1 MQRGTRLIHH
11 RLSMDSATGGV
22 SIPIHQSV
30 VFAQESLDQPGEYEY
45 TRSGNPTRRALEE
58 AIAELEGGNYGFAF
72 ASGMAAITAALS
84 LFSSGDHLLVSRD
97 IYGGTYRALA
107 EVFPRFGLEIT
118 FVDTTNLET
127 VAAQI
132 RPSTK
137 GLYLETPSN
146 PLMKITDLARAAA
159 LAREHGLITIADNT
173 FMTPYL
179 QRPLELGIDIVV
191 HSATKYLGGHSDCL
205 AGLAVTR
212 DAGLARELTLLQN
225 TLGTVLAPHECWLIL
240 RGIKTLKVRLLQQQR
255 TATVLAEWL
264 RKHPQVKAVY
274 YPGLEG
280 HPGRET
286 HFRQAGGGGG
296 VLSFRLATP
305 ELARQVINNVRLPVI
320 GSSLGAVESI
330 ISLPATMSH
339 GSLPGELKRELG
351 ITPDLV
357 RLSVGLEEAEDLQAD
372 LEQALDSPRGPVA
385 SESRV

>member
-1 MQRGTRLIHH
+1 MQRGTRLVHH

-30 VFAQESLDQPGEYEY
+30 VFAQESLEQPGEYEY

-58 AIAELEGGNYGFAF
+58 AIADLEGGNYGFAF

-84 LFSSGDHLLVSRD
+84 LFSAGDHLLVSQD
-97 IYGGTYRALA
+97 IYGGTYRALTR
-107 EVFPRFGLEIT
+107 VFKRFGLEIT
-118 FVDTTNLET
+118 FVDTTDLEKA
-127 VAAQI
+127 AAQI

-179 QRPLELGIDIVV
+179 QRPLELGIDVVV

-205 AGLAVTR
+205 AGLTVTR
-212 DAGLARELTLLQN
+212 DAGLARELALLQN
-225 TLGTVLAPHECWLIL
+225 TLGAVLAPHECWLIL
-240 RGIKTLKVRLLQQQR
+240 RGIKTLKVRLAQQEQ
-255 TATVLAEWL
+255 TATALATWL
-264 RKHPQVKAVY
+264 AGHPQVKAVY

-280 HPGRET
+280 HPGREV
-286 HFRQAGGGGG
+286 HFRQALGAGG
-296 VLSFRLATP
+296 VFSFRLATS
-305 ELARQVINNVRLPVI
+305 ELARQVINKVRLPII

-339 GSLPGELKRELG
+339 GSLPEEFKKRLG

-357 RLSVGLEEAEDLQAD
+357 RLSVGLEDAADLQAD
-372 LEQALDSPRGPVA
+372 LEQALKSP
-385 SESRV
+385 

>member
-1 MQRGTRLIHH
+1 MQRGTRLVHH

-30 VFAQESLDQPGEYEY
+30 VFAQESLEQPGEYEY

-58 AIAELEGGNYGFAF
+58 AIADLEGGNYGFAF

-84 LFSSGDHLLVSRD
+84 LFSAGDHLLVSQD
-97 IYGGTYRALA
+97 IYGGTYRALTS
-107 EVFPRFGLEIT
+107 VFKRFGLDIT
-118 FVDTTNLET
+118 FVDTTDLET

-132 RPSTK
+132 HPTTK

-179 QRPLELGIDIVV
+179 QRPLELGIDVVV

-212 DAGLARELTLLQN
+212 DAGLGRELALLQN
-225 TLGTVLAPHECWLIL
+225 TLGAVLAPHECWLIL
-240 RGIKTLKVRLLQQQR
+240 RGIKTLKVRLAQQEQ
-255 TATVLAEWL
+255 TATALATWL
-264 RKHPQVKAVY
+264 AGHPQVKAVY

-280 HPGRET
+280 HPGREV
-286 HFRQAGGGGG
+286 HFRQARGAGG

-305 ELARQVINNVRLPVI
+305 ELARQVINKVRLPVI

-330 ISLPATMSH
+330 ITLPATMSH
-339 GSLPGELKRELG
+339 GSLPEEFKHRLG

-357 RLSVGLEEAEDLQAD
+357 RLSVGLEDAGDLKAD
-372 LEQALDSPRGPVA
+372 LEQALKSP
-385 SESRV
+385 